1 MCPTGIEAPGSLS
14 VLVGG
19 FSSLSFTLQ
28 PGLAG
33 EELEVEI
40 ASPSLVGF
48 ADNQTSSVTTD
59 TNGSAD
65 VTLKGLLPG
74 TGLVK
79 ITHAESGLSTTE
91 KLRLCPPKSS

>member
-28 PGLAG
+28 SGLAG
-33 EELEVEI
+33 EQLNVEI
-40 ASPSLVGF
+40 TTPSLVGF
-48 ADNQTSSVTTD
+48 ADNKTSSVTTGEND
-59 TNGSAD
+59 SAN
-65 VTLKGLLPG
+65 VTLVGLLPG
-74 TGLVK
+74 TGVVK